1 MRRFLLRSFV
11 CVLGLWTG
19 FAAGAQ
25 SGPRFEASAST
36 DKVSINSSFEVVFTL
51 FDAEGTRFQAPDFS
65 AFEVDYGPATRIN
78 ASFVNG
84 KAKSESAYV
93 YSLRPRRAGTFTI
106 GSASIQVG
114 NTTLR
119 TQPLRILVQPGKT
132 TARGEAFAEARP
144 SQRKI
149 WVGQQL
155 VLDYLIYL
163 SDPDWSVSIAEE
175 SDYDG
180 MTAIPWGNTAQGKER
195 IKGTEYNTL
204 TERISLYPQQSGSHT
219 IGPLRLDVMEWQ
231 RDQFSPFGHS
241 TKRTSIAT
249 EPVEIE
255 VMSLPD
261 GAPPAFT
268 GAVGRFVMQCDW
280 PRTHGSTDET
290 FVLKMT
296 IAGNGDMKR
305 VEAPALRLPDGLQG
319 YPPKI
324 SDAAAPKS
332 YQQQTAQR
340 EIEYLITANR
350 PGEFSIQPQFVYFDT
365 DSAKYVTLSAG
376 PFTLEATPGSNLTD
390 VAPKE
395 DLPAAA
401 RTGRSVRSWLLPAI
415 GSLALLASVA
425 VVFLLLRRR
434 KKTEAREPIQP
445 ELHPRERLSSASK
458 YLLAGNVE
466 AFYGEISAAMY
477 EFCGRQL
484 GIPPSEWTRR
494 QIRQAMMQQGYEASL
509 MDGVEG
515 ILEAAERARY
525 ARLDMS
531 ASAAEVYKSA
541 VELMERMAAH
551 R

>member
-1 MRRFLLRSFV
+1 MRCFLLRSFI
-11 CVLGLWTG
+11 CVLVLCAG
-19 FAAGAQ
+19 FVAGAQ
-25 SGPRFEASAST
+25 SGPRFEVSAST
-36 DKVSINSSFEVVFTL
+36 DKVSLNSSFEVVFTL

-65 AFEVDYGPATRIN
+65 AFDVDYGPATRLN

-84 KAKSESAYV
+84 KARSESAYV
-93 YSLRPRRAGTFTI
+93 YSLRPRQVGTFTI

-119 TQPLRILVQPGKT
+119 TQPLRIQVIPGKT
-132 TARGEAFAEARP
+132 TAIGQAFAEARS

-163 SDPDWSVSIAEE
+163 SDPDWSVGIAEE

-180 MTAIPWGNTAQGKER
+180 MNAIPWGNTVQGKER
-195 IKGTEYNTL
+195 IKGKDYNTL
-204 TERISLYPQQSGSHT
+204 TERISLYPQQSGRHT

-241 TKRTSIAT
+241 TKIMSIAT

-255 VMSLPD
+255 VMPLPD

-268 GAVGRFVMQCDW
+268 GAVGRFVMECDW
-280 PRTHGSTDET
+280 QKTQGNTDET

-305 VEAPALRLPDGLQG
+305 VEAPALQLPDGLQG

-365 DSAKYVTLSAG
+365 DSAKYVVLSAG
-376 PFTLEATPGSNLTD
+376 PFALEVTPGSNLPD
-390 VAPKE
+390 APPKK
-395 DLPAAA
+395 DLPAVAQ
-401 RTGRSVRSWLLPAI
+401 TDRSDRSWLLPVI
-415 GSLALLASVA
+415 GSVAFLASVV
-425 VVFLLLRRR
+425 VVFLFIRRR
-434 KKTEAREPIQP
+434 KRTEAREQIQS
-445 ELHPRERLSSASK
+445 ELHPRERLSSASQ

-484 GIPPSEWTRR
+484 GIPPSAWTRR
-494 QIRQAMMQQGYEASL
+494 QIRQAMQAHGFDASL
-509 MDGVEG
+509 MDKVEG
-515 ILEAAERARY
+515 IFEAAERARY

-531 ASAAEVYKSA
+531 ASAAEVYKTA
-541 VELMERMAAH
+541 VELMERMAA
-551 R
+551 RR